1 MGNSYTWPGVGER
14 WTVGQATTIGRL
26 NTARIGMD
34 HLHEALNHIMD
45 TDNPE
50 GGLSFSAAGDIT
62 MAEDGWV
69 GLGAAA
75 GRIVFDST
83 PAPDVVSIMSADVGI
98 GTASPA
104 GPFHI
109 TTTGQ
114 SILHFAGDRGNA
126 PNLPIVDFT
135 FTNDNSAGSAYNPAL
150 ISARTGTGNTNGELL
165 FQTHNGTALQ
175 DVMLIDES
183 GNVGIGT
190 ASPAGPFHIT
200 TAGQSILHFAGDRG
214 NAPNLPIVDFT
225 FTNDNSAGSAYNPAL
240 ISARTGT
247 GNTNGEL
254 LFQTHN
260 GTALQ
265 DVMLIDESG
274 NVGIGTASPDERFH
288 VATTGATAINFE
300 GQRGD
305 AADLPIVEIIFE
317 NSLATLDAAKISAL
331 TGSGNANGALQ
342 LQTHNGSALT
352 TALHIDESQNV
363 TVSGDINPEADGTRD
378 LGTQTTA
385 QWANVWSDLINGAD
399 ISIANKWRMLESE
412 LYEGYP
418 VGWAV
423 GHGDAWEDGVSLYK
437 NPETMGEAQPTFVVT
452 DDFLEYKGRRFT
464 PEMMDAL
471 IEVAA

>member
-1 MGNSYTWPGVGER
+1 MGNSYTWPGVVER

-83 PAPDVVSIMSADVGI
+83 PAPDVVSIMSAD
-98 GTASPA
+98 
-104 GPFHI
+104 
-109 TTTGQ
+109 
-114 SILHFAGDRGNA
+114 
-126 PNLPIVDFT
+126 
-135 FTNDNSAGSAYNPAL
+135 
-150 ISARTGTGNTNGELL
+150 
-165 FQTHNGTALQ
+165 
-175 DVMLIDES
+175 
-183 GNVGIGT
+183 VGIGT

-412 LYEGYP
+412 LYGGYP

>member
-83 PAPDVVSIMSADVGI
+83 PAPDVVSIMSAD
-98 GTASPA
+98 
-104 GPFHI
+104 
-109 TTTGQ
+109 
-114 SILHFAGDRGNA
+114 
-126 PNLPIVDFT
+126 
-135 FTNDNSAGSAYNPAL
+135 
-150 ISARTGTGNTNGELL
+150 
-165 FQTHNGTALQ
+165 
-175 DVMLIDES
+175 
-183 GNVGIGT
+183 VGIGT